1 MRANDLKLFGG
12 RLSLEPL
19 VARWNA
25 IRASV
30 GSKKAPTSAFIRDI
44 RAVTAVEFALVAPF
58 ALLLLFGEY
67 TLCDAFSVKRK
78 LTITAHTVAD
88 LVARQTKVTT
98 SSLTTIMNASAQ
110 VAAPYPIANMTI
122 VVSELTTDGAGNTTV
137 TWSSTLNGTAMT
149 VGANVTLP
157 TGLAQNNTS
166 LIYSNVNYTYTPLL
180 GRTIFGVLHFGSQFY
195 TYPRIS
201 SVVTLGS

>member
-1 MRANDLKLFGG
+1 MRANDLKLLRG
-12 RLSLEPL
+12 RLSLTSL

-25 IRASV
+25 LRAASESDKTRAS
-30 GSKKAPTSAFIRDI
+30 AFLRDL
-44 RAVTAVEFALVAPF
+44 RGVTAVEFALVAPF

-67 TLCDAFSVKRK
+67 TLCDAFSVNRK

-98 SSLTTIMNASAQ
+98 SSLATILNASAQ
-110 VAAPYPIANMTI
+110 IAAPYPIANMTI
-122 VVSELTTDGAGNTTV
+122 VVSELTTDSSGKTTV
-137 TWSSTLNGTAMT
+137 TWSTTLNGTAQT

-157 TGLAQNNTS
+157 AGLAQNGTS
-166 LIYSNVNYTYTPLL
+166 LIYSTVNYTYTPIL
-180 GRTIFGVLHFGSQFY
+180 GKSVFGILHFGSKFY